1 MCINLRTGAVYV
13 GQTRQSPI
21 QRLRKHHTDA
31 RAAADCATF
40 HRLLLTTR
48 LSDWVTIPVQYC
60 ESLFQ
65 AGLVER
71 NWWSDLKHWAVND
84 IPPGISEN
92 DTSNTKRAYITSTV
106 LHVLQQLRQAKQERD
121 TPRVKALQVF
131 LRDTAQQLALPF
143 HLCGTIV
150 VSNLTKLQK
159 TVITNIVRKIVH
171 VSPLKAYE
179 RQALKHSVRIV
190 RSNPHT
196 VRSLFQTHAVR
207 QTRRMERPPC
217 RCHEFSAR
225 APEFGKVLHIDGHA
239 ALLPAVFAVG
249 GHENLRPNDPVPV
262 PGRRARAQAVSGI
275 TDFCKHLQTAVP
287 SLDTLLPMSLFPESG
302 NLLAQLGRLSKFLSR
317 SQHVRIVDKGAGEMW
332 GFCAAWLWDQVEEFM
347 RKENFTPAGCTVD
360 QWNTKIARVVK
371 DMNLQRN
378 PKGRLCILYV
388 LAKAKSLRTGKW
400 VFRGI
405 SASPV
410 PVLNGQ
416 QLRLAARSFTC
427 MLRLLQTEI
436 THNFQCADI
445 KQVAGWFRFISQKG
459 ALSLTEMD
467 CKKQFDN
474 IQPRAVL
481 KSFKE
486 ASNWIYKK
494 RRWRQV
500 NLQWSVSKES
510 AKLDRTGQATN
521 TRFWCIT
528 HDLLSRLLK
537 FELTENSMLQAVG
550 TLWKREGSI
559 PMGGPFSAQ
568 SADLH
573 TPWRVKRAGKKLR
586 NWGELNISDEGYIYW
601 QRGPLWFSLCQ
612 FRDNI
617 LFASNHRP
625 GAHTSIIQTVTETLS
640 SVLDLEVLC
649 PCTDG
654 GKDCCVG
661 NCLT

>member
-1 MCINLRTGAVYV
+1 M
-13 GQTRQSPI
+13 
-21 QRLRKHHTDA
+21 
-31 RAAADCATF
+31 
-40 HRLLLTTR
+40 
-48 LSDWVTIPVQYC
+48 
-60 ESLFQ
+60 
-65 AGLVER
+65 
-71 NWWSDLKHWAVND
+71 
-84 IPPGISEN
+84 
-92 DTSNTKRAYITSTV
+92 
-106 LHVLQQLRQAKQERD
+106 LHVLQELRQAKQERD

-150 VSNLTKLQK
+150 FPNLTKLQK
-159 TVITNIVRKIVH
+159 TVITNIVRKILH
-171 VSPLKAYE
+171 ASPLKAYE

-196 VRSLFQTHAVR
+196 VKSLFQAHAMR
-207 QTRRMERPPC
+207 QTRQMERPPC

-239 ALLPAVFAVG
+239 ALLRAIFAVG

-317 SQHVRIVDKGAGEMW
+317 SQHVRIVDKGAGEML

-347 RKENFTPAGCTVD
+347 RNEKFTPAGCTVD
-360 QWNTKIARVVK
+360 QLNTKIARVVK
-371 DMNLQRN
+371 DMSLQRN

-405 SASPV
+405 SASPA

-416 QLRLAARSFTC
+416 QLRLGARSFTC

-474 IQPRAVL
+474 INPRAVL
-481 KSFKE
+481 RSFKE

-500 NLQWSVSKES
+500 NLQ
-510 AKLDRTGQATN
+510 
-521 TRFWCIT
+521 
-528 HDLLSRLLK
+528 
-537 FELTENSMLQAVG
+537 
-550 TLWKREGSI
+550 
-559 PMGGPFSAQ
+559 
-568 SADLH
+568 
-573 TPWRVKRAGKKLR
+573 
-586 NWGELNISDEGYIYW
+586 
-601 QRGPLWFSLCQ
+601 
-612 FRDNI
+612 
-617 LFASNHRP
+617 
-625 GAHTSIIQTVTETLS
+625 
-640 SVLDLEVLC
+640 
-649 PCTDG
+649 
-654 GKDCCVG
+654 
-661 NCLT
+661 